1 MQDNRPIYIQ
11 IADRLADEI
20 LSGRYRPEERIP
32 AVREVAADAQVN
44 VNTVV
49 RSFEQLERQGVI
61 FNRRGLGYFVT
72 PEACKKIT
80 QARHEAI
87 FSGGE
92 LNYFFSRIS
101 SAGISADQL
110 KELYNSFIL
119 NQ

>member
-11 IADRLADEI
+11 IAERLADEI
-20 LSGRYRPEERIP
+20 IAGRYRPDERIP
-32 AVREVAADAQVN
+32 AVRELAADAQVN

-61 FNRRGLGYFVT
+61 FNRRGLGYFVA
-72 PEACKKIT
+72 PDAYDKIK

-92 LNYFFSRIS
+92 LNYFFTRIF
-101 SAGISADQL
+101 SAGISTEQL
-110 KELYNSFIL
+110 NELYNTFI
-119 NQ
+119 QAQ